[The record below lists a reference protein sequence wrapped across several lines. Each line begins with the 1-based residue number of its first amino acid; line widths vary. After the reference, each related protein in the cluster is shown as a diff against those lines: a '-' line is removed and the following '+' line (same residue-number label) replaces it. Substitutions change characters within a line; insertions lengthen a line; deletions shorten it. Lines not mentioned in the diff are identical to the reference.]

1 MIKYA
6 KQNFPDKEF
15 LNLDMLDLD
24 KVANKFNNIFLIAS
38 FHHLNNLEDREQVLI
53 KAYDLLE
60 K

>member
-24 KVANKFNNIFLIAS
+24 KVDNKFNNIFLIAS